1 MRISYLLQQV
11 TALIKTKY
19 NKAYRAVYNL
29 TAHII
34 FVTKYRKPIFTD
46 QLLIEL
52 EKIFISILK
61 ARDGEL
67 LEFNGEK
74 DHVHLLVSYKPSI
87 SVSNLIANLKATS
100 SKMMWR
106 NHADYLQ
113 TKYWN
118 KRVLWTGSYFVSSC
132 GGVTIEQLRKYV
144 EQQDR
149 PSP

>member
-1 MRISYLLQQV
+1 ME
-11 TALIKTKY
+11 TKY

-29 TAHII
+29 TAHVV
-34 FVTKYRKPIFTD
+34 FVTKYRKVVLTD
-46 QLLIEL
+46 PLLTEL
-52 EKIFISILK
+52 EAIFSSILK
-61 ARDGEL
+61 ARGGEL
-67 LEFNGEK
+67 LQFNGEK
-74 DHVHLLVSYKPSI
+74 DHVHLLISYKPSI

-106 NHADYLQ
+106 NRHDYLK
-113 TKYWN
+113 TKYWK
-118 KRVLWTGSYFVSSC
+118 KRVLWTGSYFIASC

>member
-1 MRISYLLQQV
+1 M
-11 TALIKTKY
+11 KTKY

-29 TAHII
+29 TAHVV
-34 FVTKYRKPIFTD
+34 FVTKYRKAVFTD
-46 QLLIEL
+46 SFLTEL
-52 EKIFISILK
+52 ETIFISILK
-61 ARDGEL
+61 TRGGEL

-74 DHVHLLVSYKPSI
+74 DHVHLLVSEKPSI

-106 NHADYLQ
+106 NHADYLK
-113 TKYWN
+113 TKYWS
-118 KRVLWTGSYFVSSC
+118 KRVLWTGSYFIASC

-149 PSP
+149 PSS